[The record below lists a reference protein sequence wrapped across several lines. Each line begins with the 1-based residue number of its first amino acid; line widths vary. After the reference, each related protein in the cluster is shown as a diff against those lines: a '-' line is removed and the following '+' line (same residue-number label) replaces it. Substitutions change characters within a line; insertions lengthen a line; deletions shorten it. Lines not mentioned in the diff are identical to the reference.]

1 MRLLKALLCAASIAL
16 AAAVTPFI
24 DKMFIQGPN
33 KQYLMNSST
42 FFLPTD
48 SLTMNSPVYDART
61 VVINSGVI
69 GGLDSLIPAG
79 IESRAIKDTNDADY
93 FYQIWHFAHID
104 DKHSRTNVVTIIVSI
119 GNIGISPSGDMED
132 EVRRLDTPASPQVYI
147 QLYRTWS
154 IPTVIPLTQTNMDGW
169 WHSITHAFHTAMHI
183 WNEVK
188 PWIGVART
196 VIPILVSLDDAQPGL
211 GLKSIK
217 YSPEPQ
223 SIATTTDSTSANQPV
238 TYTLTPGEMSAVVIF
253 VYLAGAITAVITPK
267 LCIKKPFAS
276 NTYKLNAGDFET
288 RTTAPLV

>member
-1 MRLLKALLCAASIAL
+1 
-16 AAAVTPFI
+16 
-24 DKMFIQGPN
+24 
-33 KQYLMNSST
+33 MNSST
-42 FFLPTD
+42 LFLPTD

-104 DKHSRTNVVTIIVSI
+104 DKRSRTNVVTIIVSL
-119 GNIGISPSGDMED
+119 GDIGISPSGDMED
-132 EVRRLDTPASPQVYI
+132 EVRRLDATASKQVYV

-154 IPTVIPLTQTNMDGW
+154 IPSILPLTQANMDGW

-217 YSPEPQ
+217 YSTEPQ
-223 SIATTTDSTSANQPV
+223 SSTTTADSTSSNQPV
-238 TYTLTPGEMSAVVIF
+238 TYTLTPGEMSAVIIF
-253 VYLAGAITAVITPK
+253 VYLAGAITAVIMPK

-276 NTYKLNAGDFET
+276 NSYKLNAGDFET
-288 RTTAPLV
+288 KPTVPLV

>member
-1 MRLLKALLCAASIAL
+1 MRFFKALLCAASIAL
-16 AAAVTPFI
+16 VNAVTPFI
-24 DKMFIQGPN
+24 EKLFIQGPN

-48 SLTMNSPVYDART
+48 SLTMNIPVYDART

-69 GGLDSLIPAG
+69 GGLDSLIPSG
-79 IESRAIKDTNDADY
+79 IESRAFKDTNDADY

-104 DKHSRTNVVTIIVSI
+104 DKHSRTNVVTMIVSI

-132 EVRRLDTPASPQVYI
+132 EVRRLDTTGSPQVYV

-154 IPTVIPLTQTNMDGW
+154 IPSVLPLTQTNMDGW
-169 WHSITHAFHTAMHI
+169 WHSITHVFHTAMHI

-217 YSPEPQ
+217 YSTEPQ
-223 SIATTTDSTSANQPV
+223 SSATTTESQTANQPF
-238 TYTLTPGEMSAVVIF
+238 TYSLTPGEMSAVVIL
-253 VYLAGAITAVITPK
+253 VYLAGAITAVIVPK
-267 LCIKKPFAS
+267 VCIKKPFAS
-276 NTYKLNAGDFET
+276 NTYKLSTGDFET
-288 RTTAPLV
+288 KITTPMV